1 MRDLL
6 LEIGVEEMPSR
17 ESPLLAHQLQT
28 AAEELLKGRRIGF
41 AAVAVYYT
49 PRRLVLLAKGVG
61 EEQRPATQEIR
72 GPSKR
77 VAFDEDGKPTQA
89 ALGFAR
95 SQGVSVEELTVR
107 ETDEGKYLYAVKRI
121 PGRPTAQILPEL
133 LPQLIRKLSPSET
146 MRWDETGLRFIRPI
160 RWLLALFGEEPI
172 EFAYGCLRSRPVTRG
187 HRFLGAREIPIET
200 ISGYFERLC
209 ESGVIWDPLE
219 RRERIESSLERIA
232 QQIKAHPVLAEALLG
247 EIADNSEHPTAVLGE
262 FPRDFLKLPKEILET
277 TIVEHQKFVP
287 FAVGEKATPYFV
299 GFRDGR
305 EDETGTVRRGY
316 ERVVR
321 ARLTDSKFFFEVD
334 RRVTLAERATELR
347 SVIFQEKLGSIWDKV
362 ERMRRLGAEIA
373 KRLGPDDLL
382 EQIDRTIYLCK
393 ADLLTAMVGEFPDLE
408 GIVGG
413 IYARLEGEPGLVSR
427 GIYEHHLPKTA
438 VDPVPESVTGWI
450 ASLADKLD
458 TVVGS
463 LLLGEE
469 PTGSRDPFGLRRKAN
484 GAIRIAI
491 ERQLDADLFQLI
503 CDLEG
508 LYAFLQERKP
518 LDRVKAFLLDRLY
531 LELRD
536 DYEIPYDIA
545 DAVIAVRDGN
555 FYRAHRRAVS
565 LREIR
570 KEERF
575 QSLVIAFSRVANITR
590 GQQAHGFDPQR
601 FQEEAER
608 ELWRAYL
615 KAEGQIKRRLPQG
628 DYGGII
634 EKLLAMKD
642 PIDRYFDE
650 VLVMAPDALL
660 RRNRLGLL
668 SKIKELFLTVGDLSK
683 IVVEGEPAPLTP
695 TKAQAD
701 ADRAR

>member
-1 MRDLL
+1 
-6 LEIGVEEMPSR
+6 LEIGVEEMPPR
-17 ESPLLAHQLQT
+17 ESPLLAQQLQS
-28 AAEELLKGRRIGF
+28 AAEELLRARRIGF
-41 AAVAVYYT
+41 AAAAVYYT
-49 PRRLVLLAKGVG
+49 PRRLTLLVKGVE
-61 EEQRPATQEIR
+61 EEQRPATEEVR

-77 VAFDEDGKPTQA
+77 VAFADDGSPTQA

-95 SQGVSVEELTVR
+95 GQGVSVEELTVR
-107 ETDEGKYLYAVKRI
+107 ETDDGEYVYAVRTI

-172 EFAYGCLRSRPVTRG
+172 EFAYGRLRSQPVTRG
-187 HRFLGAREIPIET
+187 HRFLGVPEVPIASIPE
-200 ISGYFERLC
+200 YFEKLR
-209 ESGVIWDPLE
+209 ENGVMWDPFE
-219 RRERIESSLERIA
+219 RRERIERSLEKIA
-232 QQIKAHPVLAEALLG
+232 GQIKAHPVLDEALRS
-247 EIADNSEHPTAVLGE
+247 EIADNLEHPTAVLGE
-262 FPRDFLKLPKEILET
+262 FPEGFLELPKEILET

-287 FAVGEKATPYFV
+287 FAVGEVAAPYFV
-299 GFRDGR
+299 GYRDGR

-334 RRVTLAERATELR
+334 RRVTLAERSTELKG
-347 SVIFQEKLGSIWDKV
+347 VIFQEKLGSIWDKV

-373 KRLGPDDLL
+373 KCLGHDALV

-413 IYARLEGEPGLVSR
+413 IYARLEGEPELVWR
-427 GIYEHHLPKTA
+427 GIYEHYLPKVA
-438 VDPVPESVTGWI
+438 GDPVPETVTGWI
-450 ASLADKLD
+450 AGLADKLD

-484 GAIRIAI
+484 GVIRIAV
-491 ERQLDADLFQLI
+491 EKELNLDFFQLVR
-503 CDLEG
+503 DLER
-508 LYAFLQERKP
+508 LYAFLRERRP
-518 LDRVKAFLLDRLY
+518 LDRAESFFLDRLY

-536 DYEIPYDIA
+536 DYGIPYDIA

-555 FYRAHRRAVS
+555 FYRAYRRAVS
-565 LREIR
+565 LKEIQE
-570 KEERF
+570 EERF

-590 GQQAHGFDPQR
+590 GQKAHGFDPQR

-615 KAEGQIKRRLPQG
+615 KAEGQIKRLLPQG
-628 DYGGII
+628 DYPGII
-634 EKLLAMKD
+634 EKLLDMKD

-660 RRNRLGLL
+660 RQNRLGLL
-668 SKIKELFLTVGDLSK
+668 SKIVELFLTVGDLSK
-683 IVVEGEPAPLTP
+683 IVVEGESTE
-695 TKAQAD
+695 KAQAKAD
-701 ADRAR
+701 ADRTG

>member
-1 MRDLL
+1 
-6 LEIGVEEMPSR
+6 LEIGVEEMPPR
-17 ESPLLAHQLQT
+17 ESPLLAQQLQS
-28 AAEELLKGRRIGF
+28 AAEELLRARRIGF
-41 AAVAVYYT
+41 AAAAVYCT
-49 PRRLVLLAKGVG
+49 PRRLVLLVKGVE
-61 EEQRPATQEIR
+61 EEQRPATEEVR

-77 VAFDEDGKPTQA
+77 VAFAEDGSPTQA

-95 SQGVSVEELTVR
+95 GQGVSVEELTVR
-107 ETDEGKYLYAVKRI
+107 ETGDGEYVYAVKRT
-121 PGRPTAQILPEL
+121 PGRPTIELLPEL

-160 RWLLALFGEEPI
+160 RRLLALFGEEPI
-172 EFAYGCLRSRPVTRG
+172 EFAYGRLRSQPVTRG
-187 HRFLGAREIPIET
+187 HRFLGARDIPIKRIPE
-200 ISGYFERLC
+200 YFEKLRDN
-209 ESGVIWDPLE
+209 GVVWDPLE
-219 RRERIESSLERIA
+219 RRERIERSLEKIA
-232 QQIKAHPVLAEALLG
+232 GQIKAHPALDEALRS
-247 EIADNSEHPTAVLGE
+247 EIADNLEHPTAVLGE
-262 FPRDFLKLPKEILET
+262 FPQEFLELPREILET

-287 FAVGEKATPYFV
+287 FAVGDKAAPYFV
-299 GFRDGR
+299 GYRDGR

-334 RRVTLAERATELR
+334 RRVTLAERATELKG
-347 SVIFQEKLGSIWDKV
+347 VIFQEKLGSIWDKV

-373 KRLGPDDLL
+373 KRLGHDALL

-413 IYARLEGEPGLVSR
+413 IYARLEGEPEPVWR
-427 GIYEHHLPKTA
+427 GIYEHYLPKA
-438 VDPVPESVTGWI
+438 AGDPVPETVTGWI
-450 ASLADKLD
+450 AGLADKLD

-484 GAIRIAI
+484 GVIRIAI
-491 ERQLDADLFQLI
+491 ERKLDLDFFQLVR
-503 CDLEG
+503 DLER
-508 LYAFLQERKP
+508 LYAFLGERRP
-518 LDRVKAFLLDRLY
+518 LDRVESFFLDRLY

-536 DYEIPYDIA
+536 DYGVPYDIA

-555 FYRAHRRAVS
+555 FYRAYRRAVS
-565 LREIR
+565 LNEIR
-570 KEERF
+570 EEERF

-590 GQQAHGFDPQR
+590 GQKAHGFDPQR

-615 KAEGQIKRRLPQG
+615 KAEGQIKRLLPQG
-628 DYGGII
+628 DYPGII
-634 EKLLAMKD
+634 EKLLDMKD

-660 RRNRLGLL
+660 RQNRLGLL
-668 SKIKELFLTVGDLSK
+668 SKIVELFLTVGDLSK
-683 IVVEGEPAPLTP
+683 IVVEGESTE
-695 TKAQAD
+695 KAQAKAD
-701 ADRAR
+701 ADRTG